1 MLKVIH
7 VRETHLLQL
16 LKSRKIC
23 LPQNKKFE
31 VGEKFILDTENET
44 ALVEILGLNNI
55 EALISIKEIQAKLF
69 PPF

>member
-16 LKSRKIC
+16 LQTRKIC
-23 LPQNKKFE
+23 LPKTKKFE
-31 VGEKFILDTENET
+31 VGERFILDTENET

-55 EALISIKEIQAKLF
+55 EALITIKEIQTKLF